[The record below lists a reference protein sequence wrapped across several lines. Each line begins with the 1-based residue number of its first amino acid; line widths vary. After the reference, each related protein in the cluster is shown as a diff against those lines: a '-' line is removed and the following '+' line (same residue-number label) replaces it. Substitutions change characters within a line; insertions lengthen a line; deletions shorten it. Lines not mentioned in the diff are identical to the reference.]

1 MPRSIGFHP
10 DALEEVVAAAAWY
23 RERSVAASIAFEEE
37 IAHAMDRIAQAPE
50 RYPAFVDESRRYLL
64 RRFPFA
70 IVYRVEDQSIE
81 IVAVAHWRR
90 RPGYWRNR

>member
-10 DALEEVVAAAAWY
+10 DALEEAVAAAAWY
-23 RERSVAASIAFEEE
+23 RERSVAAAVAFEVE
-37 IAHAMDRIAQAPE
+37 IAHAMDRIVQAPD
-50 RYPAFVDESRRYLL
+50 RYPTFVDGSRRYLL

-70 IVYRVEDQSIE
+70 IIFHVDDSRIE

-90 RPGYWRNR
+90 RPGYWRDR